1 MHNELIRGESVEPI
15 LLGGRL
21 LGGLCAIDLI
31 GRLWLDQL
39 APFSLAAVRRLR
51 LRRCGRD
58 RCRRDVEDLRCAP
71 GEAGLA
77 PAASGARRV
86 AQLAITRVRV
96 TVRTCRC
103 GL

>member
-21 LGGLCAIDLI
+21 LGELCAIDLK
-31 GRLWLDQL
+31 GGLWLDQL
-39 APFSLAAVRRLR
+39 APFSLAAVGRLR
-51 LRRCGRD
+51 LGRWRD

-77 PAASGARRV
+77 PAASGARR
-86 AQLAITRVRV
+86 LAVTRVRV
-96 TVRTCRC
+96 TVKTCRC